1 MIKSL
6 SKFFK
11 SILFYFKADKNNC
24 KLKKL
29 NNTHV
34 GEECYIFGDGISLK
48 YFDLSLFND
57 KPSIVSN
64 NFIFHKD
71 FEKLDVKYYSIYEP
85 YWFLPFFVSGFKGIK
100 FLRNL
105 IQKKHLI
112 KFKAFPEITFFSDI
126 SNSIKLKG
134 NNIIYLGDSFS
145 KKYIPYHK
153 KINILEGSLRLEISL
168 AIFLGFKKAYLIG
181 HDYTHK
187 NPLTSHFYE
196 RGKGIKN
203 KSNDWNKDF
212 FEIAKEY
219 IDIITVT
226 LDCESN
232 TLKSTTYKKLTGD
245 IPIFKEN
252 TEIVDEG
259 DLESLSSWPGYKI

>member
-6 SKFFK
+6 SKYFK
-11 SILFYFKADKNNC
+11 SILFYINADINND

-29 NNTHV
+29 NNLHL
-34 GEECYIFGDGISLK
+34 GEECYIFGDGLSLK
-48 YFDLSLFND
+48 YYDLSLFND
-57 KPSIVSN
+57 KPSICSN

-105 IQKKHLI
+105 IQKKHLK
-112 KFKAFPEITFFSDI
+112 KFKAFPDVTFFSDI
-126 SNSIKLKG
+126 TNSLRLKG

-145 KKYIPYHK
+145 KNYIPYK
-153 KINILEGSLRLEISL
+153 NKINILEGSLRVEISL

-187 NPLTSHFYE
+187 NSLTSHFYE

-203 KSNDWNKDF
+203 NHKYWNKDF
-212 FEIAKEY
+212 FEIVKEY
-219 IDIITVT
+219 IDLITVT
-226 LDCESN
+226 REGESN
-232 TLKSTTYKKLTGD
+232 TLRSTTYKKLTGN

-252 TEIVDEG
+252 TEIIDKE
-259 DLESLSSWPGYKI
+259 DLKSLSSWPGYKI